1 MTFREKFEKAV
12 TEFME
17 ENDMQM
23 PFVEVERV
31 LCETLLRKLDEE
43 ERAAKPAKEHDSGK
57 ERES

>member
-23 PFVEVERV
+23 PFVEVEKV
-31 LCETLLRKLDEE
+31 LCETLLMKLNEE
-43 ERAAKPAKEHDSGK
+43 ERMAKLAKEHDSSK

>member
-12 TEFME
+12 TEFMK

-23 PFVEVERV
+23 PFVEVERM
-31 LCETLLRKLDEE
+31 LCETILRKLDEE
-43 ERAAKPAKEHDSGK
+43 ECTAKLAKEHDSSK